1 MEKLRQYL
9 PILFLL
15 LCALGAPNQPRA
27 FVNLQLPADF
37 SVFWAASNL
46 AFQAPELIYNDLA
59 VTLKQFDAI
68 GLVAGIRPWAYP
80 PSALLPLLP
89 FGAMPYTAALAL
101 FAMLTFALFL
111 IAAKPLF
118 ERRLLLAVGLV
129 ALSQPVI
136 FAALNGQMVFLVAAM
151 LTMALI
157 LVPNAPARA
166 GILIG
171 IAAAIKP
178 QFLLFA
184 PLALMADRQHRALGA
199 SICAGSA
206 VILLSLAF
214 GPERWVEWL
223 AALSRFRDTV
233 SGLDI
238 LHRNVTPTG
247 ILWFLGV
254 TGPIQLVA
262 NLAFALAGAW
272 MVWRVF
278 RASTDV
284 PTRLVA
290 LVGGALFAAPY
301 AMNYDLVLLVPAA
314 VAFLVRNYDPRASLF
329 PMLAGGLLLV
339 SDGLWAPAA
348 TMLFIAVI
356 VKDHVWLVA
365 KTHRPPASSASFPP
379 PSAAPIAP

>member
-46 AFQAPELIYNDLA
+46 ALQAPELIYNDLA

-157 LVPNAPARA
+157 LLPNAPARA

-233 SGLDI
+233 AGLDI

-314 VAFLVRNYDPRASLF
+314 VAFLVRDYDPRASLF

-339 SDGLWAPAA
+339 SDGLWTPAA

-356 VKDHVWLVA
+356 VKDHVWPVA

>member
-46 AFQAPELIYNDLA
+46 ALQAPELIYNDLA

-101 FAMLTFALFL
+101 FAMSTFGLFL

-136 FAALNGQMVFLVAAM
+136 FAALNGQMVFLVAAIV
-151 LTMALI
+151 TTALI
-157 LVPNAPARA
+157 LLPSAPVRA

-233 SGLDI
+233 AGLDI

-314 VAFLVRNYDPRASLF
+314 VAFLVRDYDPRASLF

-348 TMLFIAVI
+348 TILFIAVI
-356 VKDHVWLVA
+356 VKPYVWPVTD
-365 KTHRPPASSASFPP
+365 THRMRASPASSPP
-379 PSAAPIAP
+379 SSAAPALP